1 MITKKY
7 SNVELSDHVKWL
19 HRMVM
24 QYTGGLM
31 EEEEVDKSWAVVN
44 RIENNKQEFKK
55 K

>member
-7 SNVELSDHVKWL
+7 TNKEPSSHVRWL

-31 EEEEVDKSWAVVN
+31 EEKEIEKSWAIIN
-44 RIENNKQEFKK
+44 KFENNEQEFKK
-55 K
+55 